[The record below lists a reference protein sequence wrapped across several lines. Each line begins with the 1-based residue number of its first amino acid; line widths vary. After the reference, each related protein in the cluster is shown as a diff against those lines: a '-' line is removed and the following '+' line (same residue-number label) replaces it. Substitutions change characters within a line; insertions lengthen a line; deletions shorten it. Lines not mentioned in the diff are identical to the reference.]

1 MLHGSV
7 LFHFRLYFRYL
18 DFIQNKMDPLKVWI
32 SSVFLNIKEE
42 IVQKDVNKAHI
53 YTDKIL

>member
-1 MLHGSV
+1 
-7 LFHFRLYFRYL
+7 
-18 DFIQNKMDPLKVWI
+18 MDPLKVWI